1 METGITQ
8 ILFINNLDIESIG
21 MKDENFPGLFLV
33 ANKVA
38 IDYQDNFKLALKMN
52 LVTFEPYRVCR
63 RLFI

>member
-52 LVTFEPYRVCR
+52 
-63 RLFI
+63 